1 MRMLDNSTA
10 KDEGT
15 KNRIQNWITAG
26 IIFITTFISCCLYYS
41 KSSDIEGQVNN
52 IRVDIATIKV
62 QVQDNKILLEQIDN
76 LRNFMQEQKVEI
88 KELQTKLKM
97 GK

>member
-1 MRMLDNSTA
+1 
-10 KDEGT
+10 
-15 KNRIQNWITAG
+15 
-26 IIFITTFISCCLYYS
+26 LYYS